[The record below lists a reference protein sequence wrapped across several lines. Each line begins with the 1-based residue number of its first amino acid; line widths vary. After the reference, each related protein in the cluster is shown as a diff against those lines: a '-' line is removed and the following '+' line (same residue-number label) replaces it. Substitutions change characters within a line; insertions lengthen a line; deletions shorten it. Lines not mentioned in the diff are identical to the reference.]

1 MMRRKAVSEHTPQS
15 SYIYFCDGSKDD
27 RIVVIKIYNGSTG
40 QESESLNRPPA
51 KSEFLLVYNHS
62 QQINLNTKIII

>member
-40 QESESLNRPPA
+40 QSETLNRPPA